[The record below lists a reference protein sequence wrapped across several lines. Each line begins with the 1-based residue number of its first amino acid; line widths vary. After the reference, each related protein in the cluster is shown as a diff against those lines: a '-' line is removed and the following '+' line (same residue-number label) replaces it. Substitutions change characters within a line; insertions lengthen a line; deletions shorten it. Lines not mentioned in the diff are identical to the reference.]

1 MTAMTC
7 RDVLDLVEPIAAGDQ
22 NVQPSVRAHV
32 ESCPRCASALASARR
47 IELALAAHEPPGA
60 PVRFTP
66 TVLARI
72 RRERW
77 RTEQNVDRLF
87 NVAVAA
93 ALILVAGGVL
103 ALLNLSG
110 VMAAGRLG
118 WSVLTTITGEAV
130 AHAVPFVATYVAAA
144 GLLASA
150 LGMWWWA
157 ERRLSV

>member
-1 MTAMTC
+1 MTC

-22 NVQPSVRAHV
+22 DVEPSVRAHV

-47 IELALAAHEPPGA
+47 IELALAADEPLEA

-93 ALILVAGGVL
+93 ALILVAVGVL

-110 VMAAGRLG
+110 VMAAGRVG

-130 AHAVPFVATYVAAA
+130 AHAAPFVATYVAAA